1 MSESSSATV
10 KAFSELLTRK
20 IKCGKTLF
28 SLLRRRKNVRIE
40 APHLSAIRPRK
51 FTVSDRILGL
61 RPF

>member
-10 KAFSELLTRK
+10 KAFSELTRK
-20 IKCGKTLF
+20 IKCGKKMF

-51 FTVSDRILGL
+51 LTVSDRILGL
-61 RPF
+61 TPF